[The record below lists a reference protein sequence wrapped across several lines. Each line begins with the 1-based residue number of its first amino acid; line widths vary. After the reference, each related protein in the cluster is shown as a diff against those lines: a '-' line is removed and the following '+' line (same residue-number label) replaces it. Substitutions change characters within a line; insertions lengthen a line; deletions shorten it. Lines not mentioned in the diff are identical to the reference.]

1 MRSKR
6 FSHSLSLQA
15 LLPQARFA
23 IAGTGDVRVAACCRD
38 SRRVERGDVFV
49 AIVGASEDGHCH
61 AREAVRRG
69 AAAVLAER
77 PVASEGAPVALV
89 DNTAAAYA
97 QLCQAFA
104 GHPARDLAVI
114 GVTGTNGKTTTT
126 SLIAAI
132 LDAAGRRVGL
142 SGTLGN
148 CDSEISWPN
157 PLTTPGAE
165 ALADWLD
172 RCRVHDCSH
181 AVLEV
186 SSHGLSQARIAGI
199 PLAVACITN
208 VTSDHLDYHGSL
220 ANYRQVKRRMLDSLA
235 PAGLA
240 IINSDDPICRSW
252 LADIECPTLTI
263 GMQSSA
269 DVTARLLEAHLSEQ
283 SFVITAGSESI
294 VVRTAMIGEHHIYNC
309 LIATAAGLSM
319 EIDLPTIVRG
329 LENITAMPG
338 RLERIECGQPFGV
351 FVDYA
356 HTPDALQRS
365 LSTLRQVTAGRLICV
380 YGAGGDRDRKKR
392 PVMGRV
398 VEQYTDAGI
407 ITNDNPRREP
417 PEQIIEEI
425 LGGYFRPE
433 QAIIEP
439 DRASAIGAA
448 LNAAEPGDCVLIAGK
463 GHETIQEIGDQRL
476 DFDDRDVA
484 RGWLYAAESVD
495 AMIGQ
500 SRRRN

>member
-1 MRSKR
+1 
-6 FSHSLSLQA
+6 
-15 LLPQARFA
+15 
-23 IAGTGDVRVAACCRD
+23 
-38 SRRVERGDVFV
+38 
-49 AIVGASEDGHCH
+49 
-61 AREAVRRG
+61 
-69 AAAVLAER
+69 
-77 PVASEGAPVALV
+77 
-89 DNTAAAYA
+89 
-97 QLCQAFA
+97 
-104 GHPARDLAVI
+104 
-114 GVTGTNGKTTTT
+114 TN
-126 SLIAAI
+126 I
-132 LDAAGRRVGL
+132 
-142 SGTLGN
+142 
-148 CDSEISWPN
+148 
-157 PLTTPGAE
+157 
-165 ALADWLD
+165 
-172 RCRVHDCSH
+172 
-181 AVLEV
+181 
-186 SSHGLSQARIAGI
+186 
-199 PLAVACITN
+199 
-208 VTSDHLDYHGSL
+208 TSDHLDYHGSL
-220 ANYRQVKRRMLDSLA
+220 ANYRQVKRRMLDALA
-235 PAGLA
+235 PDGLA

-252 LADIECPTLTI
+252 LADIERPTLTI
-263 GMQSSA
+263 GMRSSA
-269 DVTARLLEAHLSEQ
+269 DVSARLLEAHRSEQ

-294 VVRTAMIGEHHIYNC
+294 AVRTAMIGEHHIYNC

-319 EIDLPTIVRG
+319 NIDLATIARG

-365 LSTLRQVTAGRLICV
+365 LSTLRQVTEGRLICV

-392 PVMGRV
+392 PEMGRV
-398 VEQYTDAGI
+398 VEQFTDAGI

-425 LGGYFRPE
+425 LAGYFRPE

-463 GHETIQEIGDQRL
+463 GHETIQEIGEHRI